1 MPQAS
6 KKVAELDS
14 PELESKGR
22 GTNSKA
28 HNLQNNPSLELIK
41 ITLFVSLYLVMTEG
55 TKKPFSVREIRE
67 EFPALRQLIY
77 NKNLIYFD
85 NGATSQKPQVVLDAI
100 NRYYSKD
107 NANIHRGVH
116 FMSQKATNEYEESRK
131 IIQKYI
137 NAKKSEEIIFTKG
150 TTDGINLVAYSF
162 GELLSA
168 GDEIIITAMEHHS
181 NIVPWQMLC
190 QRKNLTLRVVPI
202 NKKGELIMD
211 EFDKLLNS
219 KTKLV
224 AVTQIS
230 NTLGTINPVK
240 EIAQKAHAV
249 GAKILVDG
257 AQSIQHMPI
266 DVKDMDCDFFVFSG
280 HKVFGPTGIGVLY
293 GKEDLLD
300 RMPPYQGG
308 GDMIARVT
316 FERTTYNE
324 LPFKFEAGTPHIAG
338 GICLGE
344 AIKFL
349 SGLDI
354 DAIQKH
360 EKELAEYAQDMLDTF
375 EGMQIIGEAK
385 KKTSVV
391 SFVMEDI
398 HPFDIGTLLDK
409 QGIAVR
415 TGHHCTQPLMD
426 FFGIPGTVRASFAFY
441 NTKQEVDTFIEAVEK
456 SINMLK

>member
-1 MPQAS
+1 
-6 KKVAELDS
+6 
-14 PELESKGR
+14 
-22 GTNSKA
+22 
-28 HNLQNNPSLELIK
+28 
-41 ITLFVSLYLVMTEG
+41 MTSG
-55 TKKPFSVREIRE
+55 TKKPFNLREIRDQ
-67 EFPALRQLIY
+67 FPALRQQVY
-77 NKNLIYFD
+77 GKNLIYFD

-116 FMSQKATNEYEESRK
+116 FMSQRATTEFEEARK
-131 IIQKYI
+131 TIQKYI
-137 NAKKSEEIIFTKG
+137 NARKTEEVIFTKG
-150 TTDGINLVAYSF
+150 TTDGINLVAFSF
-162 GELLSA
+162 GELLKE
-168 GDEIIITAMEHHS
+168 GDEILITAMEHHS

-190 QRKNLTLRVVPI
+190 LRKGLTLRVAPI
-202 NKKGELIMD
+202 NSKGELITE
-211 EFDKLLNS
+211 EFEKLLNP

-224 AVTQIS
+224 AITHIS

-240 EIAQKAHAV
+240 ELAQKVHAV

-266 DVKDMDCDFFVFSG
+266 DVKDMDCDFFVFSS

-293 GKEDLLD
+293 GKEELLD

-308 GDMIARVT
+308 GDMISKVT
-316 FERTTYNE
+316 FDRTTYNE

-344 AIKFL
+344 AIRFL
-349 SGLDI
+349 AQQDI
-354 DAIQKH
+354 EAIQLH
-360 EKELAEYAQDMLDTF
+360 ERELANYAQDMLDTF
-375 EGMQIIGEAK
+375 EGMRIIGEAK

-391 SFVMEDI
+391 SFIMEGV
-398 HPFDIGTLLDK
+398 HPFDLGTLLDK

-426 FFGIPGTVRASFAFY
+426 FFKVPGTVRASFAFY
-441 NTKQEVDTFIEAVEK
+441 NTRQEVDTFIEAVEK
-456 SINMLK
+456 SINMLR

>member
-1 MPQAS
+1 
-6 KKVAELDS
+6 
-14 PELESKGR
+14 
-22 GTNSKA
+22 
-28 HNLQNNPSLELIK
+28 
-41 ITLFVSLYLVMTEG
+41 MTTDG
-55 TKKPFSVREIRE
+55 AKKPFIVREIRE
-67 EFPALRQLIY
+67 QFPALRQQVY
-77 NKNLIYFD
+77 GKNLIYFD
-85 NGATSQKPQVVLDAI
+85 NGATSQKPQIVLDAI

-116 FMSQKATNEYEESRK
+116 FMSQRATTEFEEARK
-131 IIQKYI
+131 IIQLYI
-137 NAKKSEEIIFTKG
+137 KARKSEEVIFTKG
-150 TTDGINLVAYSF
+150 TTDSINLVAFSF
-162 GELLSA
+162 GELLKE
-168 GDEIIITAMEHHS
+168 GDEIVITAMEHHS

-190 QRKNLTLRVVPI
+190 ERKNLKLRVAPI

-211 EFDKLLNS
+211 EFDKLLNER
-219 KTKLV
+219 TKLV
-224 AVTQIS
+224 SVTHIS

-240 EIAQKAHAV
+240 ELAQKAHAV

-266 DVKDMDCDFFVFSG
+266 DVKDLDCDFFVFSS

-300 RMPPYQGG
+300 KMPPYQGG
-308 GDMIARVT
+308 GDMISKVT

-349 SGLDI
+349 SELDI
-354 DAIQKH
+354 EAIQRH

-375 EGMQIIGEAK
+375 EGMHIIGEAK
-385 KKTSVV
+385 HKTSVV
-391 SFVMEDI
+391 SFVVDGI
-398 HPFDIGTLLDK
+398 HPFDLGTLLDK

-441 NTKQEVDTFIEAVEK
+441 NTRQEIDTFITAVEK
-456 SINMLK
+456 SIGMLR

>member
-1 MPQAS
+1 
-6 KKVAELDS
+6 
-14 PELESKGR
+14 
-22 GTNSKA
+22 
-28 HNLQNNPSLELIK
+28 
-41 ITLFVSLYLVMTEG
+41 MTSG
-55 TKKPFSVREIRE
+55 TKKPFNLREIRDQ
-67 EFPALRQLIY
+67 FPALRQQVY
-77 NKNLIYFD
+77 GKNLIYFD

-116 FMSQKATNEYEESRK
+116 FMSQRATTEFEEARK
-131 IIQKYI
+131 TIQKYI
-137 NAKKSEEIIFTKG
+137 NARKTEEVIFTKG
-150 TTDGINLVAYSF
+150 TTDGINLVAFSF
-162 GELLSA
+162 GELLKE
-168 GDEIIITAMEHHS
+168 GDEILITAMEHHS

-190 QRKNLTLRVVPI
+190 LRKGLTLRVAPI
-202 NKKGELIMD
+202 NSKGELITE
-211 EFDKLLNS
+211 EFEKLLNP

-224 AVTQIS
+224 AITHIS

-240 EIAQKAHAV
+240 ELAQKVHAV

-266 DVKDMDCDFFVFSG
+266 DVKDMDCDFFVFSS

-293 GKEDLLD
+293 GKEELLD

-308 GDMIARVT
+308 GDMISKVT

-344 AIKFL
+344 AFRFL
-349 SGLDI
+349 AQQDI
-354 DAIQKH
+354 EAIQLH
-360 EKELAEYAQDMLDTF
+360 ERELANYAQDMLDTF
-375 EGMQIIGEAK
+375 EGMRIIGEAK

-391 SFVMEDI
+391 SFIMEGV
-398 HPFDIGTLLDK
+398 HPFDLGTLLDK

-426 FFGIPGTVRASFAFY
+426 FFKVPGTVRASFAFY
-441 NTKQEVDTFIEAVEK
+441 NTRQEVDTFIEAVEK
-456 SINMLK
+456 SINMLR

>member
-1 MPQAS
+1 
-6 KKVAELDS
+6 
-14 PELESKGR
+14 
-22 GTNSKA
+22 
-28 HNLQNNPSLELIK
+28 
-41 ITLFVSLYLVMTEG
+41 MTEG

-67 EFPALRQLIY
+67 QFPALRQLIY
-77 NKNLIYFD
+77 GKNLIYFD

-100 NRYYSKD
+100 NMYYSKD

-116 FMSQKATNEYEESRK
+116 FMSQKATSEYEESRK
-131 IIQKYI
+131 IIQLYI
-137 NAKKSEEIIFTKG
+137 NAKKTEEIIFTKG
-150 TTDGINLVAYSF
+150 TTDGINLVANSF

-168 GDEIIITAMEHHS
+168 GDEVLITAMEHHS

-190 QRKNLTLRVVPI
+190 QRKGLILRVAPI
-202 NKKGELIMD
+202 NKKGELIIE

-219 KTKLV
+219 KTKIV

-240 EIAQKAHAV
+240 ELAQKAHAV

-266 DVKDMDCDFFVFSG
+266 DVRDLDCDFFVFSG

-300 RMPPYQGG
+300 KMPPYQGG
-308 GDMIARVT
+308 GDMISRVT

-338 GICLGE
+338 GICLGK
-344 AIKFL
+344 AIDFL

-354 DAIQKH
+354 EAIQKH
-360 EKELAEYAQDMLDTF
+360 EKDLADYAQDMLDTF
-375 EGMQIIGEAK
+375 EGMRIIGEAK

-391 SFVMEDI
+391 SFVMDNV

-441 NTKQEVDTFIEAVEK
+441 NTRQEVDIFIQAVEK